1 MFVIN
6 EESVEKTRKEVLE
19 GKLKNFLVE
28 ASELGYEFFCEDII
42 KKVVLDRLRKRR
54 KIMNDDIDNFE
65 RELLTSID
73 PKYVA
78 KKEKRDKR
86 RQQMEKNKEL
96 RKMLDELEDALL

>member
-1 MFVIN
+1 
-6 EESVEKTRKEVLE
+6 
-19 GKLKNFLVE
+19 
-28 ASELGYEFFCEDII
+28 
-42 KKVVLDRLRKRR
+42 
-54 KIMNDDIDNFE
+54 MNDDIDNFE

-78 KKEKRDKR
+78 KKEKRDMR